1 MIASPPGPPVRNTI
15 GSAAGGWVCDGT
27 TATAKRSVRPPVLAR
42 SSGTTSTP
50 HRAPCN
56 SGTGCGVAGQGPSSN
71 FAGAWATVV
80 GVVVGGE
87 PPGGEFD

>member
-1 MIASPPGPPVRNTI
+1 
-15 GSAAGGWVCDGT
+15 
-27 TATAKRSVRPPVLAR
+27 LAR

-56 SGTGCGVAGQGPSSN
+56 SGTGCGVAGQGPGSN

-80 GVVVGGE
+80 GVVAGGE
-87 PPGGEFD
+87 LD